1 MNASQERKSMW
12 RAGIIALVGL
22 IVYVVIVSAI
32 AAFAQP
38 TFGDEWLL
46 PIGILLALIPAAL
59 WMIFFYTQDA
69 SEPEPRAYV
78 IATAVLGALLAA
90 AVGQPLINQFFHAST
105 WIGRDTAT
113 EILGSIL
120 IVGFTQEFLVYAAV
134 RFSIYYSSEFDQRVD
149 GVIYGTAA
157 GIGYAACLNI
167 ATVAASGGIS
177 GAELSAGAIRMV
189 VTTLAQG
196 SLGGLVGYFLAR
208 TKFDDEPVWWMPAGL
223 TLAAAIN
230 GLFSWL
236 SGEVTRAPLLIDAS
250 GLGSGGYTPWP
261 ALVLSALVA
270 IVLFGIIFLLIRRA
284 QQLTLA
290 GADGDNK

>member
-1 MNASQERKSMW
+1 MNASLERKSLW
-12 RAGIIALVGL
+12 RAGIIALAGL
-22 IVYVVIVSAI
+22 IVYVAIVSAI
-32 AAFAQP
+32 AAFIQP
-38 TFGDEWLL
+38 AFGDEWLM

-59 WMIFFYTQDA
+59 WMIFFYSQDA

-78 IATAVLGALLAA
+78 IAIAVLGALLAA
-90 AVGQPLINQFFHAST
+90 AIGQPLINQFFRAST
-105 WIGRDTAT
+105 WIGHDTLT

-120 IVGFTQEFLVYAAV
+120 VVGFTQEFLKYAAV

-157 GIGYAACLNI
+157 GIGYAAYLNI
-167 ATVAASGGIS
+167 ATIAASGGIS

-196 SLGGLVGYFLAR
+196 ALGGLVGYFIAR
-208 TKFDDEPVWWMPAGL
+208 TKFDDEPVWWMPVGL
-223 TLAAAIN
+223 TLAAAVN

-236 SGEVTRAPLLIDAS
+236 SGEITRAPLSIDAA

-270 IVLFGIIFLLIRRA
+270 IALFGVIFLLIRRA

-290 GADGDNK
+290 GADADNK